1 MQKAFQ
7 FLRRRASGAP
17 ELWSYGTMHG
27 EMCGRRA
34 GKIVTLESP
43 AARVPVPNGRLE
55 ATLKV

>member
-1 MQKAFQ
+1 
-7 FLRRRASGAP
+7 
-17 ELWSYGTMHG
+17 MHG

-55 ATLKV
+55 AALKV